1 MERNIFI
8 LHMEADLWIDQ
19 QTYDLAQEYVD
30 RFAVN
35 FANDNSVLPNYTG
48 GDPHIYVRVNN
59 YNKKHYVFCNAYINR
74 FKIPGNV
81 YKIQTFNRDLYYYAN
96 DYIGNGRNKYRYYK
110 DLNEG
115 IKEGHNAHID
125 SLDEHQANIR
135 YYEYDTYRFLK
146 RYVDIHF
153 QHFCEGSICLA
164 GVPRPPIL
172 DLEVLRL
179 ASEVD
184 TITIDLIFAKLI
196 VKNIETPL
204 GMSSQIKTLEKRL
217 YDTREA
223 YNRAME
229 AKYMENR
236 RKGGGLSRKTRI
248 KSYNNR
254 NSRK

>member
-8 LHMEADLWIDQ
+8 LHNEADLWIDQ

-30 RFAVN
+30 TFAAN
-35 FANDNSVLPNYTG
+35 FANDNSVIPNYTG

-74 FKIPGNV
+74 FNITGNV
-81 YKIQTFNRDLYYYAN
+81 YKMQTFDRQLYSYAN
-96 DYIGNGRNKYRYYK
+96 DYIGNARNKYRYYK
-110 DLNEG
+110 DLSEG
-115 IKEGHNAHID
+115 ISVSHNAHID
-125 SLDEHQANIR
+125 SLGEHQANIR
-135 YYEYDTYRFLK
+135 DYEYDTYRFLK
-146 RYVDIHF
+146 RYLDIHF
-153 QHFCEGSICLA
+153 QYFCQGSMCLG
-164 GVPRPPIL
+164 GVPRPPIV
-172 DLEVLRL
+172 DLEILHL

-196 VKNIETPL
+196 VKNIQSAL

-223 YNRAME
+223 YNRAIE
-229 AKYMENR
+229 AKYMEDRLN
-236 RKGGGLSRKTRI
+236 GGSLSRKTHV
-248 KSYNNR
+248 KWYNKR